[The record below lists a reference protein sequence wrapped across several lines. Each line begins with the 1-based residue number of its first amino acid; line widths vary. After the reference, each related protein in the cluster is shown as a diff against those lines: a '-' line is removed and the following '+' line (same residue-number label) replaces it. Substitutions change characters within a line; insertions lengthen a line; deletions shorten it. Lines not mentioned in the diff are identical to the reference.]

1 MDRFATTARVKYPL
15 FTKRWIHR
23 QHPHD
28 QYQTKKHQSLECC
41 ALRTLSLKLC
51 RARTRLAARPA
62 PEDALVGRRPARGC
76 DGRPVPSILAGS
88 SVCICYLFRQDKYYH
103 YLHPTLLRCTSFWP
117 PFIYWSRAHGHMC
130 GRACCVG
137 WLGDKII
144 SKWQIRITLSVLALL
159 VRVGVCIHF
168 VYKWW
173 SEWTDSCHSPIFTRH
188 KQLYFTATGSMAS
201 GQSVCWVPE
210 HYINR
215 DNIDKNHWLY
225 HTLALWIDDNNNNLH
240 LNRV

>member
-28 QYQTKKHQSLECC
+28 QHQTKKHQSLECC

-51 RARTRLAARPA
+51 RVRTRLAARPA
-62 PEDALVGRRPARGC
+62 PEDALVGRRPPRGC
-76 DGRPVPSILAGS
+76 DGRPVQSILAGS

-144 SKWQIRITLSVLALL
+144 SKWQIRIIRPFLLFWYAWECVYTLYTNDDPNGQTVVTLLYLPGINNYTFQPLVLWPLAYL
-159 VRVGVCIHF
+159 CAE
-168 VYKWW
+168 Y
-173 SEWTDSCHSPIFTRH
+173 
-188 KQLYFTATGSMAS
+188 Q
-201 GQSVCWVPE
+201 
-210 HYINR
+210 
-215 DNIDKNHWLY
+215 NI
-225 HTLALWIDDNNNNLH
+225 ISIEII
-240 LNRV
+240 